1 MNQRMCRDF
10 IEMQKGQV
18 VDAITI
24 QNQMEQIWG
33 VYPDRML
40 VALALDEMVK
50 CNQAQVVGECDR
62 YRKYLVK

>member
-18 VDAITI
+18 V
-24 QNQMEQIWG
+24 
-33 VYPDRML
+33 
-40 VALALDEMVK
+40 
-50 CNQAQVVGECDR
+50 GECDR